1 MVSQC
6 QKEIVA
12 DEDRTVS
19 IEIKEGDERDISS
32 LSSNEWLNFIID
44 ARGESRSGSINSL
57 KPKIQKVQPMLRE
70 VESNKKCYDPRVVSI
85 GPYHHGKP
93 ELEAGERIKIPLARL
108 YLKDSSKETVHELYK
123 EVVNVAGE
131 ARKCYAEGLTDF
143 TDESFARMMFL
154 DGCFILQYIYGIVNA
169 IPEVSEIIH
178 HAPLVRRDLFLLENQ
193 LPFLVLQVLM
203 RLKSKKHEGEKMITA
218 FIKRIRG
225 EPGERGGLMEKIEN
239 FFQKNVWRT
248 QSHREMMQQRNSE
261 DNPPIHFLELVRRQ
275 YIDSTTSSIGCHIT
289 GDWYSRRSARDFTSV
304 GIQFK
309 PSKTSQLTDIDFK
322 STCTSG
328 TLQLPPIIVDDITKS
343 ILLNL
348 VAYEACPDSITDVG
362 VTSYICFMDS
372 LIDQDEDVKVL
383 RAKGILINFLGSDGH
398 VADLFNEIATDL
410 VPSPH
415 AYVEVKKKI
424 EKHHRSRMK
433 IWVADWLHTYFRNP
447 WTFIAVT
454 AAILAITLSVFQTI
468 LAAIQTYLTAHP
480 PKDIKGFS
488 GLEMMK
494 RRM

>member
-1 MVSQC
+1 
-6 QKEIVA
+6 
-12 DEDRTVS
+12 
-19 IEIKEGDERDISS
+19 
-32 LSSNEWLNFIID
+32 
-44 ARGESRSGSINSL
+44 
-57 KPKIQKVQPMLRE
+57 
-70 VESNKKCYDPRVVSI
+70 
-85 GPYHHGKP
+85 
-93 ELEAGERIKIPLARL
+93 
-108 YLKDSSKETVHELYK
+108 
-123 EVVNVAGE
+123 
-131 ARKCYAEGLTDF
+131 
-143 TDESFARMMFL
+143 MMFL

-169 IPEVSEIIH
+169 IPEVLDIIH
-178 HAPLVRRDLFLLENQ
+178 HAPLVLRGLFLLENQ
-193 LPFLVLQVLM
+193 LPFIVLQVLM
-203 RLKSKKHEGEKMITA
+203 RLKSEKYKGEKMIMA

-225 EPGERGGLMEKIEN
+225 EPGEIGNILI
-239 FFQKNVWRT
+239 
-248 QSHREMMQQRNSE
+248 QQLLPSGVT
-261 DNPPIHFLELVRRQ
+261 LL
-275 YIDSTTSSIGCHIT
+275 T
-289 GDWYSRRSARDFTSV
+289 GDWYTHRSARDFTSV

-309 PSKTSQLTDIDFK
+309 PSKTSQLTDIDFM

-348 VAYEACPDSITDVG
+348 AAYEACPDSVTDVG

-424 EKHHRSRMK
+424 EKHHRNRMK
-433 IWVADWLHTYFRNP
+433 IWIADWLHTYFRNP

-454 AAILAITLSVFQTI
+454 ATILAITLSVFQTI

-480 PKDIKGFS
+480 PKG
-488 GLEMMK
+488 
-494 RRM
+494 

>member
-1 MVSQC
+1 MASQC

-44 ARGESRSGSINSL
+44 AGGESRSGSINSL

-108 YLKDSSKETVHELYK
+108 YLKDSSKEMVHELYK
-123 EVVNVAGE
+123 EVVNGAGE

-169 IPEVSEIIH
+169 IPEVLEIIH
-178 HAPLVRRDLFLLENQ
+178 HSPLVRRDLFLLENQ
-193 LPFLVLQVLM
+193 LPFVVLQVLM
-203 RLKSKKHEGEKMITA
+203 RLKPKKHEGEKMITA

-225 EPGERGGLMEKIEN
+225 EPGER
-239 FFQKNVWRT
+239 
-248 QSHREMMQQRNSE
+248 
-261 DNPPIHFLELVRRQ
+261 
-275 YIDSTTSSIGCHIT
+275 
-289 GDWYSRRSARDFTSV
+289 ARDFTSV

-348 VAYEACPDSITDVG
+348 AAYEACPDSITDVG

-424 EKHHRSRMK
+424 EKHHRNRMK

-480 PKDIKGFS
+480 PKATAPHSRCVPKFHNGRRRRVWRDRPEWLRIKEAAEKARDAAT
-488 GLEMMK
+488 LEGDEIGELTCSKLLEALELSRCLFLMK
-494 RRM
+494 CEQNMIVL